1 MMNTESALL
10 CISKVVKCESA
21 EFNTTKAY
29 YVAEAYASAVA
40 EGLKSNIWYSTTG
53 WRYSGLLDNELKP
66 LPAYDAFLFSASML
80 RGAAYN
86 GDVRQFVGVTGY
98 EFIKD
103 GQRFWILWS
112 LDGADHRIMLPA
124 SPQTINDVFGKPLQ
138 TTQDLSLTIAP
149 VYIEWGP

>member
-1 MMNTESALL
+1 
-10 CISKVVKCESA
+10 
-21 EFNTTKAY
+21 
-29 YVAEAYASAVA
+29 
-40 EGLKSNIWYSTTG
+40 
-53 WRYSGLLDNELKP
+53 
-66 LPAYDAFLFSASML
+66 ML

-149 VYIEWGP
+149 VYIAWGS